1 MEHYLDRL
9 EHRRVA
15 VIGDLMLDCYI
26 SGEVRRISPEAP
38 VPVLQVSSRRA
49 VAGGAANVATNL
61 AALGLH
67 VQVVGV
73 VGEDDA
79 RQELITA
86 LATGGDIDCSHIVT
100 APGRQTIKKLR
111 IIGSHQQIVRV
122 DQEDTAA
129 LGLQLEAAVI
139 AASCAAIADCDVV
152 IVSDY
157 GKGICSDAVLAA
169 ILSHAANLGKPVLVD
184 PKRTDF
190 SAYRGAT
197 FITPNRKE
205 LTDATRLPCESDE
218 EAELAARQAQEASGA
233 AILLTRSEKG
243 MTLFPLD
250 GTPLHLATVAQD
262 VFDVSGA
269 GDTVIAV
276 MAAAIAAD
284 IPLSDGIRMAN
295 HAAGIVVSKLGTACV
310 SREELSASLAAENA
324 SPSVND
330 GRLLDWDELIAQRWA
345 WEREKLVVGFAN
357 GCFDLLHPGHVSLLQ
372 QAAASCDRLVVA
384 LNSDASVRRL
394 KGPSRPVQDEVS
406 RARVAGAIRG
416 VSAVTIFDQD
426 TPFELISGLKPDIVV
441 KGADYTED
449 QVVGGDVVRARG
461 GRVMLINLEKGHS
474 TSRLVS
480 LAGAS

>member
-9 EHRRVA
+9 EQCRVA

-26 SGEVRRISPEAP
+26 SGDVRRISPEAP

-49 VAGGAANVATNL
+49 IAGGAANVATNL

-73 VGEDDA
+73 VGNDDA

-86 LATGGDIDCSHIVT
+86 LATGGDIDCSHLVT
-100 APGRQTIKKLR
+100 APGRQTITKLR
-111 IIGSHQQIVRV
+111 IIGAHQQIVRV
-122 DQEDTAA
+122 DQEDNSPLAPE
-129 LGLQLEAAVI
+129 LEAQII
-139 AASCAAIADCDVV
+139 ATARATIDHCDVV
-152 IVSDY
+152 IISDY
-157 GKGICSDAVLAA
+157 GKGVCSDAVLAA
-169 ILSHAANLGKPVLVD
+169 LLSHAADQGKPVLVD

-190 SAYRGAT
+190 TAYRGAT

-205 LTDATRLPCESDE
+205 LTDATRLSCESDE
-218 EAELAARQAQEASGA
+218 EAELAARTAQKASGA
-233 AILLTRSEKG
+233 TILLTRSEKG
-243 MTLFPLD
+243 MSLFPLD
-250 GTPLHLATVAQD
+250 GPPLHLATVAQD

-276 MAAAIAAD
+276 LAAAIAAG
-284 IPLSDGIRMAN
+284 IPLADGIRMAN

-310 SREELSASLAAENA
+310 SREELSASLAAENISA
-324 SPSVND
+324 SIND
-330 GRLLDWDELIAQRWA
+330 GRLLDWDEIIAQRWA
-345 WEREKLVVGFAN
+345 WEKEKLVVGFAN

-372 QAAASCDRLVVA
+372 QAAAGCDRLVVA

-406 RARVAGAIRG
+406 RARVIGAIRG
-416 VSAVTIFDQD
+416 VAAVTIFDQD
-426 TPFELISGLKPDIVV
+426 TPFELISVLKPDILV

-449 QVVGGDVVRARG
+449 QVVGGDVVRTRG
-461 GRVMLINLEKGHS
+461 GRVMLVGLEEGHS

-480 LAGAS
+480 IASTG

>member
-26 SGEVRRISPEAP
+26 SGDVRRISPEAP
-38 VPVLQVSSRRA
+38 VPVLQVRSSRA
-49 VAGGAANVATNL
+49 VAGGAANVAANL

-111 IIGSHQQIVRV
+111 IIGAHQQIVRV
-122 DQEDTAA
+122 DQEDTAP
-129 LGLQLEAAVI
+129 LSFELETMVI
-139 AASCAAIADCDVV
+139 AAACATIDDCDVV

-169 ILSHAANLGKPVLVD
+169 ILSHAVTLGKPVLID

-205 LTDATRLPCESDE
+205 LADATRLPCESDE

-250 GTPLHLATVAQD
+250 GAPLHLATVAQD

-284 IPLSDGIRMAN
+284 IPVSDGIRMAN

-330 GRLLDWDELIAQRWA
+330 GRLLDWEELIAQRWA
-345 WEREKLVVGFAN
+345 WEKEKLVVGFAN

-372 QAAASCDRLVVA
+372 QAAAGCDRLVVA

-394 KGPSRPVQDEVS
+394 KGPSRPVQDEMS
-406 RARVAGAIRG
+406 RTRVAGAIRG

-426 TPFELISGLKPDIVV
+426 TPFELISRLKPDIVV

-449 QVVGGDVVRARG
+449 EVVGGDVVRARG
-461 GRVMLINLEKGHS
+461 GRVMLIDLEEGHS

-480 LAGAS
+480 LANAG